1 MNIPEFAG
9 ICKFFRA
16 YDREMGLKSRGSY
29 GTYSVCMVGSWRD
42 EAATSPA
49 QSTTESAAEDAA
61 SPAPAGQDAVLG
73 AVAALL
79 VEAAGRGEALGIPQ
93 DATEPEYRAFL
104 TELLAE
110 VARGDA
116 GLAVAVRG
124 DGEVIGTAQWRRSP
138 YRTRRVLAELDRVA
152 VVRHARGGG
161 IGRALVEAIVADAQK
176 CGVELLSLEARGNNH
191 GAVALYERLGF
202 RRAGLLP
209 NVVAVGQTRY
219 DVLTMCRELERPA
232 GLDLIGSL
240 PAGAGASLPRGATQG
255 LHWQRSDRLLLCRP
269 AIADADAYFAI
280 NSDPATNLHNPAGP
294 MVDPT
299 AAAPVL
305 ELWARHWREEG
316 YGYWTVRDPG
326 SGQVLGFAGVRPPLR
341 GEDFLNLYY
350 RFRPSAWGKGYATE
364 VSRAALALAAK
375 AAPGRVVVALIRP
388 KNEPSIA
395 VARRLGMHP
404 EGEVERELGSYL
416 RFTLVP

>member
-1 MNIPEFAG
+1 
-9 ICKFFRA
+9 
-16 YDREMGLKSRGSY
+16 MGSERRDTY
-29 GTYSVCMVGSWRD
+29 GTYSVCMVGDWPNRPAPSSA
-42 EAATSPA
+42 ESGHEETSPA
-49 QSTTESAAEDAA
+49 YAPNSTPTPD
-61 SPAPAGQDAVLG
+61 GQDALLH
-73 AVAALL
+73 AITTLL
-79 VEAAGRGEALGIPQ
+79 VEAAHRGEALGIPQ
-93 DATEPEYRAFL
+93 DVTEPEYRAFL

-110 VARGDA
+110 AARGDA
-116 GLAVAVRG
+116 GLAVAVRA

-152 VVRHARGGG
+152 VARHARGGG
-161 IGRALVEAIVADAQK
+161 IGRALVEAIVADAQQH
-176 CGVELLSLEARGNNH
+176 GVELLSLEARGNNH
-191 GAVALYERLGF
+191 GAVALYESLGF

-209 NVVAVGQTRY
+209 NAVAIGRTRY

-240 PAGAGASLPRGATQG
+240 PAGAGASLPRGTTQG
-255 LHWQRSDRLLLCRP
+255 LHWQRTDRLLLCRP
-269 AIADADAYFAI
+269 SVADADAYFAI
-280 NSDPATNLHNPAGP
+280 NSDPATNVHNPAGP

-326 SGQVLGFAGVRPPLR
+326 SGEILGFAGVRPPLR

-364 VSRAALALAAK
+364 VGRAAMALAAK
-375 AAPGRVVVALIRP
+375 AAPGRVVAALIRP

-404 EGEVERELGSYL
+404 EGEVERELGTYL